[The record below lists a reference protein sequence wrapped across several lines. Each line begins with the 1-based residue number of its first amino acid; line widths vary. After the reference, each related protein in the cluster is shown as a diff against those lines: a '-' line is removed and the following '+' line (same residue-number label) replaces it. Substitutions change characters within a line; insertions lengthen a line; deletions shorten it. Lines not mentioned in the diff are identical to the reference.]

1 MGRGQSGQ
9 WSEGLLCP
17 VTHMENWHESL
28 VYTPW
33 ICTVAAIIRQN
44 LLLSPAFP
52 LGAAAL
58 NWLWCYVEHLQRY
71 VWDSLLSAQ
80 NMADRCCCSSRRLHC
95 TASDIGIPFI
105 IWPDLNWWKS
115 SSLCHTCNCPHLCWL
130 CVWSH
135 RWRMVDT
142 HCGQSLARLLLHH
155 PISLSHISAL
165 ESCIL
170 ISVPECFKSWYS

>member
-9 WSEGLLCP
+9 WSEALLCP

-95 TASDIGIPFI
+95 FRRRHSIHHLAWFELMKEQFI
-105 IWPDLNWWKS
+105 MSHLQLS
-115 SSLCHTCNCPHLCWL
+115 TSLL
-130 CVWSH
+130 V
-135 RWRMVDT
+135 V
-142 HCGQSLARLLLHH
+142 
-155 PISLSHISAL
+155 SLSTQMAYGWHPLWPKFGSTLAL
-165 ESCIL
+165 SSNFSFTHFRSWIL
-170 ISVPECFKSWYS
+170 HLNFSSRVF